1 MSGGS
6 EREDAFIGKEL
17 PAAQWRRA
25 GSGGVFE
32 FTDSE
37 GQHSLQAYAW
47 SDLTGWETAVWAPK
61 VLLEAPAR
69 ALWWTIALTALLA
82 FMLVVALA
90 SWLGPLIAR
99 SVGPRANGAIALG
112 KGDPPSLL

>member
-1 MSGGS
+1 MARS
-6 EREDAFIGKEL
+6 EQEDAFIGKEL

-37 GQHSLQAYAW
+37 AQHSLQAYAW

-82 FMLVVALA
+82 FMLVDALA
-90 SWLGPLIAR
+90 SWLCRIFAR
-99 SVGPRANGAIALG
+99 SVGQAASPTIPLCSAIAR
-112 KGDPPSLL
+112 